1 MNARKILILIVV
13 FALSFGLIRIAKKY
27 LAEIEPKK
35 TIMSLAYDTYDFQKL
50 ERFSPAQTYFYLT
63 NAGEHPLEIN
73 RIVSTCGCTVPDW
86 QKTAIPPGGMDS
98 ILVTFDASEQG
109 LFHRDV
115 IVYSNSISSPDV
127 LYIKGEVQAKDE

>member
-1 MNARKILILIVV
+1 MNARKILILLVV
-13 FALSFGLIRIAKKY
+13 FALSFGLIRIAKKK
-27 LAEIEPKK
+27 LGEIEPKK
-35 TIMSLAYDTYDFQKL
+35 TIMSIAYDTYDFQQL

-63 NAGEHPLEIN
+63 NEGEHPLEIN
-73 RIVSTCGCTVPDW
+73 RIISTCGCTVPDW
-86 QKTAIPPGGMDS
+86 PNTAIPPGGMDS

-127 LYIKGEVQAKDE
+127 LYIKGEVQAEDE